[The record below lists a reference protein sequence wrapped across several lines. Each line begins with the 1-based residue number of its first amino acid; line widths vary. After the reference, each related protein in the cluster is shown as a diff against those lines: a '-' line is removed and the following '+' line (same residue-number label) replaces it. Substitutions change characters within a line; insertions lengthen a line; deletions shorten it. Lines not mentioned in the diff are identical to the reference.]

1 MDRIKYPKFVGGFD
15 KHWIWKDEKG
25 NSMYSLSCDY
35 LQKIMY
41 CIAYL
46 NDEIRNLA
54 ELSMKDVVYIIVLI
68 DWLSDAVYRIKK
80 LLPQKVN
87 KKIAI
92 EDDADTVK
100 SGKYFDAVRSFIVAH
115 PLNTDRHEAYGLVG
129 DLICADVRSQ
139 LTGFERAFGNSLEWL
154 YLGVDGLKKKYKRN
168 AFGFFSFGI

>member
-1 MDRIKYPKFVGGFD
+1 M
-15 KHWIWKDEKG
+15 
-25 NSMYSLSCDY
+25 L
-35 LQKIMY
+35 
-41 CIAYL
+41 CI
-46 NDEIRNLA
+46 
-54 ELSMKDVVYIIVLI
+54 
-68 DWLSDAVYRIKK
+68 
-80 LLPQKVN
+80 N